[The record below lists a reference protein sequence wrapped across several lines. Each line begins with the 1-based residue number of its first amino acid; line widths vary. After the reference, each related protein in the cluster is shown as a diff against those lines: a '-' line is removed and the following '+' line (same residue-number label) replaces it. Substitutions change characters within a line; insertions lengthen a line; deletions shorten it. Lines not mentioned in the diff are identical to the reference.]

1 MVSVEEG
8 ETRRDDEVNVI
19 YGVWIGE
26 QAIRLCR
33 DE

>member
-19 YGVWIGE
+19 YDVWIGE
-26 QAIRLCR
+26 QAIRLC
-33 DE
+33 